1 MSYGF
6 ASNSFK
12 ISEAHIKSGT
22 FSTTSPNRSHY
33 PPTTYLKYF
42 FLPSVGH
49 LLRCRKA
56 TAQIFIFGV
65 CPYSIPI
72 FCPRFGKYP
81 LPPMLQ
87 AKRKRRPK
95 PTSHDL
101 HYVSMQEPTPSGFLS
116 RGRDCGGFFYWWAV
130 FLGLGCRGGERVSGE
145 RVVGGKCYTLFWKLG
160 RSWTCKMGGV
170 LQTVAGILHFSLG
183 VVSFTTCKGNNMG
196 VILQVLRHN
205 LQECELLALFCVT
218 RPARLA

>member
-22 FSTTSPNRSHY
+22 FSTTSTSRSRY

-81 LPPMLQ
+81 PPPNLQ
-87 AKRKRRPK
+87 IKRKRRPK
-95 PTSHDL
+95 PTSYDL
-101 HYVSMQEPTPSGFLS
+101 HYVSVLEPSPS
-116 RGRDCGGFFYWWAV
+116 GFFYWWAD
-130 FLGLGCRGGERVSGE
+130 FLGLGCRDGERLNGV
-145 RVVGGKCYTLFWKLG
+145 KCYTLFWKLG

-170 LQTVAGILHFSLG
+170 LQTVAGILHFLPG

-196 VILQVLRHN
+196 VILQFLRHN

>member
-22 FSTTSPNRSHY
+22 FSTTSPNRSRY

-81 LPPMLQ
+81 PPPYT
-87 AKRKRRPK
+87 AGKRKRRPK
-95 PTSHDL
+95 PTSYDL
-101 HYVSMQEPTPSGFLS
+101 HYVSVLEPSPS
-116 RGRDCGGFFYWWAV
+116 GFFYWWAD
-130 FLGLGCRGGERVSGE
+130 FLGLGCRDGERLNGV
-145 RVVGGKCYTLFWKLG
+145 KCYTLFWKLG

-170 LQTVAGILHFSLG
+170 LQTVAGILHFLPG

>member
-6 ASNSFK
+6 ALNSFK
-12 ISEAHIKSGT
+12 SSETHIKSGT
-22 FSTTSPNRSHY
+22 FSTTSPNRSRY
-33 PPTTYLKYF
+33 PPATYLKYF

-81 LPPMLQ
+81 PPPILQ
-87 AKRKRRPK
+87 VKRKRRPK
-95 PTSHDL
+95 PTSYDL
-101 HYVSMQEPTPSGFLS
+101 HYVSMLEPSS
-116 RGRDCGGFFYWWAV
+116 SGFFYWWAD
-130 FLGLGCRGGERVSGE
+130 FLGLGCRGRERLNGV
-145 RVVGGKCYTLFWKLG
+145 KCYTLFWKLG
-160 RSWTCKMGGV
+160 CSWTCKMGGV
-170 LQTVAGILHFSLG
+170 LQTVAGILHFLSG
-183 VVSFTTCKGNNMG
+183 VVSFTTCKGNDMG
-196 VILQVLRHN
+196 IILQVLRHN

-218 RPARLA
+218 RPARRA